1 MKTKTYDLNLYVI
14 NGELRVLA
22 HELMIATDGDIQTG
36 TNFQVAYTMPVFRR
50 NQPLWSAILEFFG
63 ESELYSELDS
73 WYGVGLE
80 ARDLPNYDYTIDDL
94 NKMPIEL
101 ALAVTDL
108 PEYKLVDYS

>member
-14 NGELRVLA
+14 DGELRVLA
-22 HELMIATDGDIQTG
+22 HELMISSDGDIQTG

-50 NQPLWSAILEFFG
+50 NKPLWSAILEFFG